1 MMGFGNPGGN
11 MSKTKISNNAF
22 IYPMPMT
29 LVGAEVY
36 GKPNFLAA
44 AWVTRCNPNPP
55 LVLAA
60 LGKMHHTNRG
70 IREHRE
76 FSVSIPSADLLKHV
90 DYAGLVSGARTDKS
104 GLFETFCGD
113 LKHAPMAKA
122 CGLAMECRLV
132 QVVELMVD
140 ELFIGEIVSAYADE
154 ACLTDGKPDIK
165 KLNPFT
171 LTMPDNRYWAVGDEL
186 ARAWSAGKE
195 LSGR

>member
-1 MMGFGNPGGN
+1 
-11 MSKTKISNNAF
+11 MSKARISNNVF
-22 IYPMPMT
+22 PYPMPMT
-29 LVGAEVY
+29 VVGAEVD

-55 LVLAA
+55 MVLAA

-76 FSVSIPSADLLKHV
+76 FSISIPSAAMLKLV
-90 DYAGLVSGARTDKS
+90 DYAGLVSGARIDKS
-104 GLFETFCGD
+104 GLFETFSGD

-132 QVVELMVD
+132 QVVELTVD

-154 ACLTDGKPDIK
+154 GILTDGKPDVR
-165 KLNPFT
+165 KLSPFT

-186 ARAWSAGKE
+186 ARAWSAGRE
-195 LSGR
+195 LVRP